1 MTAPTHGDRPGEL
14 FVRESGEQY
23 DTQPITCLGM
33 TFESEDA
40 RREYFLERLKE
51 KLPKLRKRP
60 DFPHGEDEDIQRMSD
75 PPYYT
80 ACPNPFLADF
90 VAHYGRPYD
99 PDEEYHREPYAVD
112 VSVGKTDKLY
122 RAHPYHT
129 KVPHLAIVPSILH
142 YTKPGDVV
150 LDGFCG
156 SGMTGVAAQWCGTA
170 PKSYRKELEARWKS
184 EGREAPEWG
193 ARRAVLGDLS
203 PAATFIAANYNIP
216 FDVNEFA
223 EAARKLLDDVK
234 EEVGWMYETLHSDG
248 KTKGRINYTVWSE
261 VFSCRECA
269 GEVVFLDAAMDSETG
284 RITKHIECE
293 HCGAVAT
300 KEKMDLVFETFW
312 DEPQGRMEKRPRR
325 VPMFVNYDYAL
336 PGTDGPKPLSTMKPI
351 DASDVALLKRIE
363 GTSVLRN
370 FPTVPL
376 PDCQMTRVGRVRTTN
391 TRCVHHFFLTRPA
404 NALAAIWRLAR
415 RIENLRL
422 RRILQFFVEQAI
434 QGMST
439 MNRYQPLQHGR
450 PGGSQVNRYLS
461 GVFYVGSQM
470 AEVSPWYILVGKLG
484 RLVNAFNPLLSRPG
498 SSAVTTGDCGRSEL
512 LAETVDYI
520 FTDPPF
526 GENIYYADL
535 NFLVESWHGVVTRS
549 ESEAI
554 MDRVKRKS
562 ILDYQKLMTGCFN
575 EYYRVLKPG
584 RWMTVVFHNSKNA
597 VWNAIQEAI
606 LSAGFVVADVRML
619 DKKQGSFKQVTS
631 TAVKQDLV
639 ISAYKPSQAIDEI
652 FRVTPGSE
660 TAAWE
665 FVNAHLRHV
674 PVFVAQ
680 EGVAETVVERQR
692 DLLYDRMVAFHVQ
705 RGVAVPLSAAE
716 FYAGLPQRFA
726 ERDDM
731 YFLPEQVAAYDRK
744 RMVARDLHQPDLFVH
759 DEETAI
765 RWLRQELRR
774 KPQSFSDIH
783 PYFIQE
789 LAGWGKNEE
798 MLELSELLK
807 ENFLR
812 YDGTGEVPSQIH
824 SYLSSN
830 FKDLRNLPKNNPS
843 LRRKGKDRWYVPDPL
858 KAGDLERLRE
868 RALLREF
875 AEYRETSKRL
885 KRFRSEAIR
894 TGFRRA
900 WQDQD
905 YGTIVSVGRRIPDS
919 VLQNDSKLL
928 MWYDQ
933 AVTRGGGAGA

>member
-1 MTAPTHGDRPGEL
+1 MTAGTRGDRPGEL
-14 FVRESGEQY
+14 FVRESGDQY
-23 DTQPITCLGM
+23 DSQPVTCLGM

-40 RREYFLERLKE
+40 RRDYFLERLEE
-51 KLPKLRKRP
+51 KLPELRKRP
-60 DFPHGEDEDIQRMSD
+60 DFPHGEDEDILRMSD

-80 ACPNPFLADF
+80 ACPNPFMADF
-90 VAHYGRPYD
+90 VAHYGCPYD
-99 PDEEYHREPYAVD
+99 PEEKYHREPYAVD

-170 PKSYRKELEARWKS
+170 PESYRKELEARWKS

-193 ARRAVLGDLS
+193 ARRVVLGDLS

-216 FDVNEFA
+216 FDVDEFA
-223 EAARKLLDDVK
+223 EAARKLLDEVE
-234 EEVGWMYETLHSDG
+234 EEVGWMYETLHTDE

-284 RITKHIECE
+284 RITKHIECD

-312 DEPQGRMEKRPRR
+312 DEPHGRMERRPRR
-325 VPMFVNYDYAL
+325 VPIFINYTI
-336 PGTDGPKPLSTMKPI
+336 PGGSKKTRVTKRVDRRDIELI
-351 DASDVALLKRIE
+351 KRIE
-363 GTSVLRN
+363 SIEPPVG
-370 FPTVPL
+370 FPLAEL
-376 PDCQMTRVGRVRTTN
+376 PDCQMTRVGRMRTTN
-391 TRCVHHFFLTRPA
+391 TRSIHHFYLLRPRY
-404 NALAAIWRLAR
+404 ALAGLWKHAGDREDRRLQHV
-415 RIENLRL
+415 LKFL
-422 RRILQFFVEQAI
+422 VEQTMHT
-434 QGMST
+434 MSV
-439 MNRYQPLQHGR
+439 MNRYR
-450 PGGSQVNRYLS
+450 PTGFSQVNQYLS
-461 GVFYVGSQM
+461 GVFYVGSQH
-470 AEVSPWYILVGKLG
+470 AELSPWYVLEGKLR
-484 RLVNAFNPLLSRPG
+484 RLTKAFQPIPSRNG
-498 SSAVTTGDCGRSEL
+498 FAAIGTADCGLQGVRSR
-512 LAETVDYI
+512 TVDYV

-535 NFLVESWHGVVTRS
+535 NYLVESWHGVVTRS
-549 ESEAI
+549 DPEAI
-554 MDRVKRKS
+554 VDRARRKTL
-562 ILDYQKLMTGCFN
+562 LDYQRLMTACFR
-575 EYYRVLKPG
+575 EYGRVLKPG
-584 RWMTVVFHNSKNA
+584 RWMTVVFHNSKNS
-597 VWNAIQEAI
+597 VWNSIQEAM

-639 ISAYKPSQAIDEI
+639 ISAYKPSEAIDAV
-652 FRVTPGSE
+652 FRVSAGSE
-660 TAAWE
+660 IAAWK
-665 FVNAHLRHV
+665 FVAAHLRHV
-674 PVFVAQ
+674 PVFVSR
-680 EGVAETVVERQR
+680 EGLAETIVERQR

-705 RGVAVPLSAAE
+705 RGVTVPLSAAE
-716 FYAGLPQRFA
+716 FYGGLPERFA

-731 YFLPEQVAAYDRK
+731 YFLPDQVATYDRK
-744 RMVARDLHQPDLFVH
+744 RMAAQDLHQPDLFVH
-759 DEETAI
+759 NEETAI
-765 RWLRQELRR
+765 RWLRQQLSR
-774 KPQSFSDIH
+774 KPQSFQDVH
-783 PYFIQE
+783 PYFIRE

-798 MLELSELLK
+798 MLELTDLLR
-807 ENFLR
+807 ENFLL

-830 FKDLRNLPKNNPS
+830 FKDLRNLPKDNPT
-843 LRRKGKDRWYVPDPL
+843 LRRKGKDRWYVPDPR

-875 AEYRETSKRL
+875 DEYRETNKRL
-885 KRFRSEAIR
+885 KRFRSEVIR
-894 TGFRRA
+894 AGFRRA
-900 WQDQD
+900 WQGQD

-919 VLQNDSKLL
+919 VLQNDPKLL

-933 AVTRGGGAGA
+933 AVTRGGGDGA